1 MAALLASVN
10 LEADVNHR
18 SSTSDADI
26 IIIIV
31 AVTQSSI
38 LSIRWHIYEMP
49 C

>member
-26 IIIIV
+26 IIIV

-38 LSIRWHIYEMP
+38 LSIHWHIYEMP